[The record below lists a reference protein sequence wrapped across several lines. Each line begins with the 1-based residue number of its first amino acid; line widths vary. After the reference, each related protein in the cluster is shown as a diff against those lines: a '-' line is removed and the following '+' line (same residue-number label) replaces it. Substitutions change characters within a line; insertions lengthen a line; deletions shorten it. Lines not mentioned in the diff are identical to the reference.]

1 MKVCESAEI
10 FDDRKVDYL
19 KQEADPSPR
28 QGDSWLGTE
37 KAEDRE
43 ERQKRKGGQE
53 EREIGLMKRV
63 GPK

>member
-1 MKVCESAEI
+1 M
-10 FDDRKVDYL
+10 
-19 KQEADPSPR
+19 ADPSPR

-43 ERQKRKGGQE
+43 ERQKGEGGQE
-53 EREIGLMKRV
+53 EREIGLKKGV

>member
-1 MKVCESAEI
+1 MAS
-10 FDDRKVDYL
+10 
-19 KQEADPSPR
+19 PSPR

-43 ERQKRKGGQE
+43 ERQKGEGGQE
-53 EREIGLMKRV
+53 EREIGLKKGV